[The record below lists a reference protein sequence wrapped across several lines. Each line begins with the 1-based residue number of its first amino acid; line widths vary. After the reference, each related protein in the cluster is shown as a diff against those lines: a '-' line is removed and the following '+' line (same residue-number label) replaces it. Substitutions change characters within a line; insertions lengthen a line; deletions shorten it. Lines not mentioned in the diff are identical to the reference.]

1 MQKITNL
8 KDLKE
13 KKKNHEFMLVVF
25 YTPGSQ
31 KSLDTKATMQKLEEE
46 KDAAIYSVD
55 VSKVR
60 DIHTQFNITS
70 VPTVLVFRQGST
82 AELIKGKQTL
92 SFYEKL
98 FSKIKI
104 EDSEDESS
112 GARDVTVYTTPTCQY
127 CSAVKQYLDQK
138 NVMYEE
144 VDVSQDQSAAQELM
158 NQTGQRG
165 VPQIDIDGNF
175 VVGYNTKEID
185 NLLNL

>member
-1 MQKITNL
+1 MQKIESL

-13 KKKNHEFMLVVF
+13 NKKNHDFMLVVF

-31 KSLDTKATMQKLEEE
+31 KSLDTKDTLQKLEEE
-46 KDAAIYSVD
+46 KEAAICSVD
-55 VSKVR
+55 VSNVR
-60 DIHTQFNITS
+60 DIHTEYNITS
-70 VPTVLVFRQGST
+70 VPTVLVFRQGSP

-92 SFYEKL
+92 TFYEKL
-98 FSKIKI
+98 FRKIEI

-112 GARDVTVYTTPTCQY
+112 ASHDVTVYTTPTCQY

-138 NVMYEE
+138 NVMYQE